1 MPGMELFFCLAL
13 RLREPQAS
21 LRIKWRIKQVE
32 NPPALLLGL
41 FNYRSQTAASCQGI
55 PFAHQNEH
63 SPEKTRSGSIFT
75 VVWLHLGQ
83 EGQRSLEWFWLEW
96 TLRATQLQPL
106 PWAGCL
112 PPAQAAW
119 GPSNL
124 SVVGAPQLSGQLCRG
139 LTALWVKNFLL
150 KSNLNLF
157 SFKVVPPLSYHY
169 QTVRRWYPVY
179 ELPWNAGR
187 LQWNLPRAFSSS
199 T

>member
-96 TLRATQLQPL
+96 TLKITELWKHGMVWLGRVLKDHRVIEWL
-106 PWAGCL
+106 GF
-112 PPAQAAW
+112 
-119 GPSNL
+119 
-124 SVVGAPQLSGQLCRG
+124 G
-139 LTALWVKNFLL
+139 LEGTL
-150 KSNLNLF
+150 KAI
-157 SFKVVPPLSYHY
+157 
-169 QTVRRWYPVY
+169 
-179 ELPWNAGR
+179 EPWNHTMGRAGR
-187 LQWNLPRAFSSS
+187 DLKHCRTTERTELERS
-199 T
+199 